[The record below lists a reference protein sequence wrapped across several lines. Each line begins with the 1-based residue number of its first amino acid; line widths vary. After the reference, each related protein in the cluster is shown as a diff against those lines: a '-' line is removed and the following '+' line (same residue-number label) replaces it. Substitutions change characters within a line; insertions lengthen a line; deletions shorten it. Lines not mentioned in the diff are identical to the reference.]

1 MSLLKNF
8 VTVGG
13 STTSSRLIGFV
24 RDMFMAA
31 ALGTGPV
38 TDAFMVAFRFP
49 NLFRRL
55 FAEGAFASAFV
66 PMFAGKLEAEG
77 REEALRFGSEAL
89 SALFAFLVLLT
100 VVALIAMVPLM
111 YVMAPGFVSDP
122 SKFDLAVLMTRISFP
137 YLTLISLL
145 ALYSGV
151 LNADGRFMAAAMAP
165 ALLNVVLVAALAYIL
180 FSNLESTAEAGILL
194 SWATLIGGV
203 LQLAVVVID
212 ARRNGLHLK
221 LRLPRLTS
229 GVRKLTR
236 RAVPG
241 MIAGGVTQ
249 INIVIGTMIAS
260 FAPGAISILGF
271 ADRLYQ
277 LPLGIVGATIAVVM
291 LPDLSRQLRG
301 GRDDLAHHTQNRS
314 LEFAMA
320 LTLPAA
326 IALFVLAKPI
336 VQVLFERGKF
346 GPDSTIATA
355 HTLMAYS
362 IGLPAFVLIK
372 VFSPGFFARED
383 TKTPMWF
390 AAIGVVVN
398 IVGSLALFPSLTYVG
413 IAIAT
418 SISGWVNAL
427 LLGFALH
434 RRGHF
439 VFDAKVRRNMPM
451 VLVAAVAM
459 GVAVFLAAW
468 WAEPYFADH
477 RILFRAVAMGAIC
490 AIGLV
495 LFALF
500 CQLTGVVHFGAILGK
515 LRNRRRG

>member
-13 STTSSRLIGFV
+13 STTSSRLLGFV

-38 TDAFMVAFRFP
+38 ADAFMVAFRFP

-55 FAEGAFASAFV
+55 FAEGAFSSAFI
-66 PMFAGKLEAEG
+66 PLFAGKLEAEG
-77 REEALRFGSEAL
+77 IDEAKQFGSEAL
-89 SALFAFLVLLT
+89 SALFAFLIVLT
-100 VVALIAMVPLM
+100 VIALIAMVPLM

-122 SKFDLAVLMTRISFP
+122 SKFDLAVLLTRISFP

-151 LNADGRFMAAAMAP
+151 LNAQGRFMAAAMAP
-165 ALLNVVLVAALAYIL
+165 GLLNVVLVAALAYIL
-180 FSNLESTAEAGILL
+180 FHKLENTAEAGILL

-203 LQLAVVVID
+203 FQLAVVIVD
-212 ARRNGLHLK
+212 AWRNGLLLK
-221 LRLPRLTS
+221 LRWPRLTA
-229 GVRKLTR
+229 GVRRLTTL
-236 RAVPG
+236 AVPG
-241 MIAGGVTQ
+241 LIAGGVTQ

-260 FAPGAISILGF
+260 FAPGAIAILGY

-291 LPDLSRQLRG
+291 LPDLSRHVRS
-301 GRDDLAHHTQNRS
+301 GRTDLIHYTQNRS
-314 LEFAMA
+314 LEFAMT

-336 VQVLFERGKF
+336 VQVLFQRGEF
-346 GPDSTIATA
+346 GADDTLATA
-355 HTLMAYS
+355 HTLMGFAV
-362 IGLPAFVLIK
+362 GLPAFVLIK
-372 VFSPGFFARED
+372 VLSPGFFARED
-383 TKTPMWF
+383 TKTPMCF
-390 AAIGVVVN
+390 AAIGVAVN
-398 IVGSLALFPSLTYVG
+398 IIGSLVLFPSLTYVG

-418 SISGWVNAL
+418 SLSGWVNAA
-427 LLGFALH
+427 LLGWALH
-434 RRGHF
+434 KRGHF
-439 VFDAKVRRNMPM
+439 LFDDKVKRNMPM
-451 VLVAAVAM
+451 VLVAAMAM
-459 GVAVFLAAW
+459 GLSIFLAAW
-468 WAEPYFADH
+468 WAEPYFADQ
-477 RILFRAVAMGAIC
+477 RILFRAVAMGTIC

-500 CQLTGVVHFGAILGK
+500 CQLTGVVHFGTIVGK
-515 LRNRRRG
+515 LRNRRRR

>member
-13 STTSSRLIGFV
+13 STTSSRLLGFV

-38 TDAFMVAFRFP
+38 ADAFFVAFRFP

-66 PMFAGKLEAEG
+66 PLFARKLEG
-77 REEALRFGSEAL
+77 DGLEEARRFGSEAM
-89 SALFAFLVLLT
+89 SALFAVLVLIT
-100 VVALIAMVPLM
+100 VVAIVAMVPLM
-111 YVMAPGFVSDP
+111 YILAPGFASDP
-122 SKFDLAVLMTRISFP
+122 SKFELTVLLTRISFP

-151 LNADGRFMAAAMAP
+151 LNAHGRFMAAAMAP
-165 ALLNVVLVAALAYIL
+165 ALLNVALVAALAYIL
-180 FSNLESTAEAGILL
+180 FTKLESTAEAGILL
-194 SWATLIGGV
+194 SWATLVGGV
-203 LQLAVVVID
+203 LQLAFVMID
-212 ARRNGLHLK
+212 AWRNGLL
-221 LRLPRLTS
+221 LRLRWPRLTPD
-229 GVRKLTR
+229 VRRLTAL
-236 RAVPG
+236 AVPG
-241 MIAGGVTQ
+241 FIAGGVTQ

-260 FAPGAISILGF
+260 FAPGAISILTL

-291 LPDLSRQLRG
+291 LPDLSRHIRADRQ
-301 GRDDLAHHTQNRS
+301 DLAQHTQNRS

-336 VQVLFERGKF
+336 VQVVFQRGEF
-346 GPDSTIATA
+346 GPDATIATA
-355 HTLMAYS
+355 HTLMGYAV
-362 IGLPAFVLIK
+362 GLPAFVLIK
-372 VFSPGFFARED
+372 VFSSGFFARED

-390 AAIGVVVN
+390 AGVGVAVN
-398 IVGSLALFPSLTYVG
+398 IIGSLVLFPSLTYVG

-418 SISGWVNAL
+418 SLSGWVNAA
-427 LLGFALH
+427 LLGWALH
-434 RRGHF
+434 KRGHF
-439 VFDAKVRRNMPM
+439 QFDDKVKRNMPM
-451 VLVAAVAM
+451 VLVAAMAM
-459 GVAVFLAAW
+459 GLSIFLAAW
-468 WAEPYFADH
+468 WAEPYFVDQ
-477 RILFRAVAMGAIC
+477 RIVFRVVAMGTIC
-490 AIGLV
+490 GIGLV

-500 CQLTGVVHFGAILGK
+500 CQLTGVVHFGTILGK
-515 LRNRRRG
+515 LRNRRRR

>member
-13 STTSSRLIGFV
+13 STTSSRILGFV

-38 TDAFMVAFRFP
+38 ADAFLVAFRFP

-55 FAEGAFASAFV
+55 FAEGAFSSAFI
-66 PMFAGKLEAEG
+66 PLFARKLEGEG
-77 REEALRFGSEAL
+77 VEEAKQFGSEAL
-89 SALFAFLVLLT
+89 SALFAVLIALT

-111 YVMAPGFVSDP
+111 YIMAPGFVSDP
-122 SKFDLAVLMTRISFP
+122 AKFDMTVLLTRIAFP

-151 LNADGRFMAAAMAP
+151 LNARGHFMAAAMAP
-165 ALLNVVLVAALAYIL
+165 AFLNVVFVSALAYIL
-180 FSNLESTAEAGILL
+180 LSHHENTAEAGILL
-194 SWATLIGGV
+194 SWATLVGGV
-203 LQLAVVVID
+203 LQLGVVMIAAWRD
-212 ARRNGLHLK
+212 GMLLK
-221 LRLPRLTS
+221 LRWPRITPGVRRLTA
-229 GVRKLTR
+229 L
-236 RAVPG
+236 AIPG
-241 MIAGGVTQ
+241 LIAGGVTQ

-260 FAPGAISILGF
+260 FAPGAIAILGY

-291 LPDLSRQLRG
+291 LPDLARHLRG

-336 VQVLFERGKF
+336 VQVIYQRGEF
-346 GPDSTIATA
+346 GPADTLATA
-355 HTLMAYS
+355 HTLMAFAV
-362 IGLPAFVLIK
+362 GLPAFVLIK

-390 AAIGVVVN
+390 AGVGVAVN
-398 IVGSLALFPSLTYVG
+398 IIGSIILFPSLTYVG

-418 SISGWVNAL
+418 TLSGWVNAF
-427 LLGFALH
+427 LLGLSLH

-439 VFDAKVRRNMPM
+439 VFDAKVKRNLPM
-451 VLVAAVAM
+451 VLVAAAAM
-459 GVAVFLAAW
+459 GMGVFLAAW
-468 WAEPYFADH
+468 WAEPFFADR
-477 RILFRAVAMGAIC
+477 RIILRAATMLSIC
-490 AIGLV
+490 MVGLA

-500 CQLTGVVHFGAILGK
+500 CQLTGVVHFGAIIGK
-515 LRNRRRG
+515 LRNRRR